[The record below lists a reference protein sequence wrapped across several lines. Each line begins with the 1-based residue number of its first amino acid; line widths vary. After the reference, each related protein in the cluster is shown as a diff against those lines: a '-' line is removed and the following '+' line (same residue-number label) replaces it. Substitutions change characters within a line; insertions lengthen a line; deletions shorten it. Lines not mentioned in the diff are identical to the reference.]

1 LEEAPLRRVHP
12 IFPLLGILALL
23 GLPGSAYPAAFG
35 PDMPGWGLRADS
47 PKNTPSASKET
58 ASGDSS
64 GDEGR
69 SGEGA
74 LDASADDPSAGDQA
88 DSLLTDANLPPIMP
102 ERNARVDKWIDFFTG
117 RGREQFQRWLF
128 RSGDYWELLTKTLRA
143 EGVPEELANLV
154 FVESGFNMQARSRAL
169 AVGPWQF
176 IRGTAKIFG
185 LKMTPYV
192 DERRDPEASTRAAA
206 RYLKR
211 LYSLFDGSWPLA
223 LAAYNSGEGKIQRAI
238 RKQGTSDFWS
248 LDLPR
253 ETEEYVPQFLA
264 AMEIASDP
272 EQYGFDAPADSRLR
286 FDQVVVHGPV
296 DLSLIAKVTEI
307 PVADLKQ
314 LNPMFVR
321 QRLPAHED
329 GTELRVPAG
338 KGEDVQLALD
348 SSYHPK
354 PLTKSE
360 IRSAKLAHRRE
371 IARSSRHGRTHLVR
385 RGETLSGIAVRYRTT
400 VSRLLKL
407 NRIVSARHLRAG
419 QRLRIR

>member
-1 LEEAPLRRVHP
+1 MKRLHP
-12 IFPLLGILALL
+12 IPLLLATLAFL
-23 GLPGSAYPAAFG
+23 GLPAPAHPAAFG
-35 PDMPGWGLRADS
+35 PDMPSWGFLAGPPAD
-47 PKNTPSASKET
+47 TPSATSDS
-58 ASGDSS
+58 ASDDPAREGDKVRL
-64 GDEGR
+64 E
-69 SGEGA
+69 
-74 LDASADDPSAGDQA
+74 SADPKDSAKDRVVEEVTSRPEEA
-88 DSLLTDANLPPIMP
+88 KLPPIQP
-102 ERNARVDKWIDFFTG
+102 ERNARVDSWINFFTG
-117 RGREQFQRWLF
+117 RGRDQFQRWLM
-128 RSGDYWELLTKTLRA
+128 RSGDYWDLLTKTLRA

-154 FVESGFNMQARSRAL
+154 FVESGFNMQARSHAL

-176 IRGTAKIFG
+176 IRGTAKLFG

-206 RYLKR
+206 RYLRR

-223 LAAYNSGEGKIQRAI
+223 LAAYNSGEGKVQRAI

-264 AMEIASDP
+264 VMEIASDP
-272 EQYGFDAPADSRLR
+272 ERYGFDLPPDSRLR
-286 FDQVVVHGPV
+286 FDQVVVQGPV
-296 DLSLIAKVTEI
+296 DVKLIAKVTDI
-307 PVADLKQ
+307 PIADLKQ

-348 SSYHPK
+348 SAYHPK

-400 VSRLLKL
+400 VSSLLKL
-407 NRIVSARHLRAG
+407 NRIVSARRLRAG

>member
-1 LEEAPLRRVHP
+1 LKRLHP
-12 IFPLLGILALL
+12 IPLFLAALAFL
-23 GLPGSAYPAAFG
+23 GLAAPAHPAAFG
-35 PDMPGWGLRADS
+35 PDMPGWGILAGPPADA
-47 PKNTPSASKET
+47 PSAT
-58 ASGDSS
+58 LDGAS
-64 GDEGR
+64 ENP
-69 SGEGA
+69 A
-74 LDASADDPSAGDQA
+74 LAGDKEGLEAAGPAGSAKDPVA
-88 DSLLTDANLPPIMP
+88 DEVTSRPEEAKLPPIQA
-102 ERNARVDKWIDFFTG
+102 ERNARVDKWIGFFTG
-117 RGREQFQRWLF
+117 RGRDQFQRWLM
-128 RSGDYWELLTKTLRA
+128 RSGDYWDLLTKTLRA

-154 FVESGFNMQARSRAL
+154 FVESGFNMQARSHAL

-176 IRGTAKIFG
+176 IRGTAKLFG

-223 LAAYNSGEGKIQRAI
+223 LAAYNSGEGKVQRAI
-238 RKQGTSDFWS
+238 QSQGTSDFWS

-272 EQYGFDAPADSRLR
+272 ERYGFDLPPDSRLR

-296 DLSLIAKVTEI
+296 DLKLIAKVTDI
-307 PVADLKQ
+307 PIADLKQ

-338 KGEDVQLALD
+338 QGEDVQLVLD
-348 SSYHPK
+348 SAYHPK

-371 IARSSRHGRTHLVR
+371 IARSSRRGRTHLVR

-400 VSRLLKL
+400 VSSLLRL
-407 NRIVSARHLRAG
+407 NRIASARSLRAG